1 MVAVDFHAAEPQA
14 HCLTKLFELHTTS
27 EGGGGG
33 GPDKAALSPAIL
45 G

>member
-14 HCLTKLFELHTTS
+14 RCLTKLFELHTTS

-33 GPDKAALSPAIL
+33 PDKAALSPTIL